1 MPELAKAKSRRSCAL
16 PERFAALPERFA
28 VLPQKDKKWHM
39 ERLLGALHMPCRKV
53 HIIPCLLHRA
63 SCRLPK
69 TPLCHKGLPRL
80 SERLA
85 ARSNE
90 NRFLPPKTCG
100 ECLRFRGK
108 GLWQIC
114 DSRQHFLATPSRH
127 AGDVQRRRQARKLS
141 LSLVLLRV
149 IGIQAEGPFRSKW
162 TANLCGNHGKPS
174 WQSTPA
180 SSIKVICGHSF
191 FPLIW
196 YFGNTSIRL
205 SESET

>member
-1 MPELAKAKSRRSCAL
+1 
-16 PERFAALPERFA
+16 
-28 VLPQKDKKWHM
+28 
-39 ERLLGALHMPCRKV
+39 MPCRKV

-141 LSLVLLRV
+141 LSLALLRV

-174 WQSTPA
+174 WQSTGESDVRGVQQSRPNRRVSCPMCPSNGTFQYIPSPLQSPKLPVFPSPCYTRIA
-180 SSIKVICGHSF
+180 S
-191 FPLIW
+191 
-196 YFGNTSIRL
+196 
-205 SESET
+205 